1 MFRNSPEKNRL
12 LAVFA
17 AVSMLL
23 PGLAA
28 ASCSRTINVP
38 VAPHGMAVVVK
49 HGKAAG
55 VVPDLLDELGDKY
68 GCKFAFPVVPRAR
81 LEMLFRAADADLIVL
96 STRSPERDLSGTFV
110 PVFKY
115 RALLVGVKPMET
127 TVQSVDA
134 LLSQTDLR
142 IAVVRGFDYGPA
154 YRKLLEPGMAA
165 RVQYA
170 NDLNDLMRRLQAKI
184 ADVTILPYSSAYN
197 TIMEDPRLSGFDAQ
211 LSISALDDIPWQD
224 AGFYVSKRT
233 LPMADQTILI
243 DMLGSEEVGKHILKS
258 LSKVIPPAV
267 FSLTAK
273 RH

>member
-1 MFRNSPEKNRL
+1 MHARL
-12 LAVFA
+12 LAA
-17 AVSMLL
+17 LATLCCAL

-38 VAPHGMAVVVK
+38 VAPHGQAVVVK

-55 VVPDLLDELGDKY
+55 VVPEMLDELGDKY
-68 GCKFAFPVVPRAR
+68 GCKFVFPVVPRAR

-115 RALLVGVKPMET
+115 RALLVGIKPVDPA
-127 TVQSVDA
+127 VQSVDA

-154 YRKLLEPGMAA
+154 YRKLLEPAMAA

-170 NDLNDLMRRLQAKI
+170 NDLNDLMRRIQARI

-197 TIMEDPRLSGFDAQ
+197 TIVDDPRLAGLDSQ
-211 LSISALDDIPWQD
+211 LVITALDDVPWQD

-233 LPMADQTILI
+233 LSMADQSALI

-267 FSLTAK
+267 FGLTAK

>member
-1 MFRNSPEKNRL
+1 MNARL
-12 LAVFA
+12 LTVLA
-17 AVSMLL
+17 AVCGLL
-23 PGLAA
+23 PGMAQA
-28 ASCSRTINVP
+28 TCSRTINVP

-55 VVPDLLDELGDKY
+55 VVPDMLDELGDKY

-115 RALLVGVKPMET
+115 RALLVGVKPLDPP
-127 TVQSVDA
+127 VQSVDA

-154 YRKLLEPGMAA
+154 YRKLLDPAVA
-165 RVQYA
+165 SRVQYA
-170 NDLNDLMRRLQAKI
+170 NNLNDLMRRIQAGI

-197 TIMEDPRLSGFDAQ
+197 TIMEDPRLSGLESQ
-211 LSISALDDIPWQD
+211 LSIHSLDDIPWQD

-233 LPMADQTILI
+233 LPAADQAILI
-243 DMLGSEEVGKHILKS
+243 DMLGSEEVGKQILKS

>member
-1 MFRNSPEKNRL
+1 MNARRL
-12 LAVFA
+12 TTFA
-17 AVSMLL
+17 TLCCVL

-28 ASCSRTINVP
+28 AACSRTINVP
-38 VAPHGMAVVVK
+38 VAPHGMAIVVK

-55 VVPDLLDELGDKY
+55 VMPDMLDELGDKY
-68 GCKFAFPVVPRAR
+68 GCKFTFPVVPRAR
-81 LEMLFRAADADLIVL
+81 LEMLFRASDADVIVL

-115 RALLVGVKPMET
+115 RAVLVGVKPIDPS
-127 TVQSVDA
+127 VQSVDT
-134 LLSQTDLR
+134 LLKNTDLR

-154 YRKLLEPGMAA
+154 YRKLLEPAQAA

-170 NDLNDLMRRLQAKI
+170 NDLNDLMRRMQANI

-197 TIMEDPRLSGFDAQ
+197 TIVEDPRLSGLDGQ
-211 LSISALDDIPWQD
+211 LSISALEDVPWQD
-224 AGFYVSKRT
+224 AGFYVSTRT
-233 LPMADQTILI
+233 LLPADQAVLI
-243 DMLGSEEVGKHILKS
+243 DMLGNDEIGKRFLKS

-267 FSLTAK
+267 LNLTAK

>member
-1 MFRNSPEKNRL
+1 MDARL
-12 LAVFA
+12 LTAIATLCCALPVF
-17 AVSMLL
+17 
-23 PGLAA
+23 AA
-28 ASCSRTINVP
+28 ASCSRAINVP

-55 VVPDLLDELGDKY
+55 VVPDMLDELGDRY
-68 GCKFAFPVVPRAR
+68 GCKFVFPVVPRAR

-96 STRSPERDLSGTFV
+96 STRSPERDMSGTFV

-115 RALLVGVKPMET
+115 RALLVGIKPMDAA
-127 TVQSVDA
+127 VQSVDA
-134 LLSQTDLR
+134 LVRQTDLR
-142 IAVVRGFDYGPA
+142 IALVRGFDYGPA
-154 YRKLLEPGMAA
+154 YRKLLDPALAG

-170 NDLNDLMRRLQAKI
+170 NDLNDLMRRIQANI

-197 TIMEDPRLSGFDAQ
+197 TIIEDPRLSGLESQ
-211 LSISALDDIPWQD
+211 LTISPLEDIPWQD

-233 LPMADQTILI
+233 LAIADQSVLI

-267 FSLTAK
+267 FGLTAK

>member
-1 MFRNSPEKNRL
+1 MNARL
-12 LAVFA
+12 LTAIA
-17 AVSMLL
+17 TLCCAL

-28 ASCSRTINVP
+28 ASCSRAINVP
-38 VAPHGMAVVVK
+38 VAPHGVAVVVK

-55 VVPDLLDELGDKY
+55 VVPDLLDELSDKY
-68 GCKFAFPVVPRAR
+68 GCKFVFPVVPRAR
-81 LEMLFRAADADLIVL
+81 LEMLFRAGDGDIIVL

-115 RALLVGVKPMET
+115 RAVLVGIKPLDT
-127 TVQSVDA
+127 AVQSVDA
-134 LLSQTDLR
+134 LLKQTDLR

-154 YRKLLEPGMAA
+154 YRKLLDPAMAA

-170 NDLNDLMRRLQAKI
+170 NDLSDLMRRIQARI

-197 TIMEDPRLSGFDAQ
+197 TIAEDPRLSGLDGQ

-233 LPMADQTILI
+233 LSSADQSVLI

-258 LSKVIPPAV
+258 LSKAIPPAV
-267 FSLTAK
+267 FGLTAK

>member
-1 MFRNSPEKNRL
+1 MNARL
-12 LAVFA
+12 LTVFA
-17 AVSMLL
+17 TLCCVL

-28 ASCSRTINVP
+28 ASCSRAINVP

-55 VVPDLLDELGDKY
+55 VVPELLDELGDKH
-68 GCKFAFPVVPRAR
+68 GCKFVFPVVPRAR

-96 STRSPERDLSGTFV
+96 STRSPERDIAGTYI

-115 RALLVGVKPMET
+115 RAVLVGIKPLDSA
-127 TVQSVDA
+127 VQTVDA
-134 LLSQTDLR
+134 LLRQTGLR

-154 YRKLLEPGMAA
+154 YRKLLEPAVA
-165 RVQYA
+165 SRVQYA
-170 NDLNDLMRRLQAKI
+170 NDLNDLMRRIQANI

-197 TIMEDPRLSGFDAQ
+197 TIIEDPRLSGLDSQ
-211 LSISALDDIPWQD
+211 LTISALDDIPWQD
-224 AGFYVSKRT
+224 AGFYVSRRT
-233 LPMADQTILI
+233 LPVADQTALI
-243 DMLGSEEVGKHILKS
+243 EMLGSEEVGNHILKS